1 MRWLFA
7 IGNQSFILGND
18 ARFRNDI
25 AHNKVAVAWVLDLDA
40 AKHLAN
46 DNLEMLV
53 SHVLT
58 LRGVDAQHFVD
69 DIALSCLG
77 ALQTHQ
83 VVQVERA
90 DCQAVAC
97 LNVVISRYH

>member
-7 IGNQSFILGND
+7 ISDQSLILGND

-40 AKHLAN
+40 AKHLAD
-46 DNLEMLV
+46 DNLEVFV
-53 SHVLT
+53 SYVLA

-77 ALQTHQ
+77 ALQAHQ